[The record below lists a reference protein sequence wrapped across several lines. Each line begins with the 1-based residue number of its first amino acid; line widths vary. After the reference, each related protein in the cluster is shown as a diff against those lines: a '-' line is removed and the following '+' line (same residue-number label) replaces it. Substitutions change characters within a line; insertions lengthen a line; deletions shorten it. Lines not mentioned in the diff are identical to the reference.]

1 MASRVSELYCFKTK
15 SAFVANCALSMNCCA
30 GISKYVHHSETVAA
44 VQYDFSQV
52 EQSAR
57 NRATMVDLIGGKFMM
72 IINYHLSACVLI
84 HELESFIKNTLFI
97 NVLYGKCE

>member
-1 MASRVSELYCFKTK
+1 
-15 SAFVANCALSMNCCA
+15 MNCCA